1 MSKSAEKRQV
11 EALVIHEWFASIG
24 GSENVANA
32 IRASFDGSDLLCL
45 WQDPGVEIPGT
56 GKVIESPIGRTPLR
70 GRKVLALPFM
80 PFVWRFTKA
89 RRHPAEVAIV
99 STHLFAHH
107 VALPKRMLKLLYV
120 HTPAR
125 YIWEPSL
132 DARGDSLLARL
143 ISSALKPLDRLRA
156 SEAAEIAANSYFVQQ
171 RIKKAWGRESEVI
184 YPPVDVEEI
193 RAVDDW
199 YKKLDKFE
207 KSIVEELPEKFLLG
221 ASRFIPYKRLDLVI
235 RAGELTGLPVVLA
248 GAGNEEGNLREQA
261 HKASV
266 AVRFV
271 GSPSDALLR
280 TLYQRAAV
288 YVFPPVEDFGIM
300 PVECMAAGTPVV
312 SNRRGGAGESVVDG
326 VTGAHFE
333 PDDDLSLLQAIELA
347 LTLDR
352 SKISETTLRFSRARF
367 DSEIQNWTWGALERQ
382 SQEGGH

>member
-1 MSKSAEKRQV
+1 M
-11 EALVIHEWFASIG
+11 
-24 GSENVANA
+24 ANA

-45 WQDPGVEIPGT
+45 WQDSGVHIPGAGT
-56 GKVIESPIGRTPLR
+56 VIESPIARTPLR

-89 RRHPAEVAIV
+89 RRHPADVAIV

-107 VALPKRMLKLLYV
+107 VALPKKMLKLLYV

-132 DARGDSLLARL
+132 DARGDSPMGRL
-143 ISSALKPLDRLRA
+143 ISSVLKPLDRMRA
-156 SEAAEIAANSYFVQQ
+156 GEAAEVAANSHFVQK
-171 RIKKAWGRESEVI
+171 RVKAAWGRDSHVI

-193 RAVDDW
+193 RAVEDW
-199 YKKLDKFE
+199 YEHLDSFE
-207 KSIVEELPEKFLLG
+207 QAIAEDLPKNYILG

-235 RAGELTGLPVVLA
+235 RAGELTGLPVILA
-248 GAGNEEGNLREQA
+248 GAGPEEENLREQA
-261 HKASV
+261 LRASV
-266 AVRFV
+266 EVRFIR
-271 GSPSDALLR
+271 SPTDALLR

-312 SNRRGGAGESVVDG
+312 SNGQGGAGESVVDG

-333 PDDDLSLLQAIELA
+333 PDDDSSLVQAIELA
-347 LTLDR
+347 LSLDR

-367 DSEIQNWTWGALERQ
+367 DLEIQEWTRAALQRHRLEN
-382 SQEGGH
+382 GH